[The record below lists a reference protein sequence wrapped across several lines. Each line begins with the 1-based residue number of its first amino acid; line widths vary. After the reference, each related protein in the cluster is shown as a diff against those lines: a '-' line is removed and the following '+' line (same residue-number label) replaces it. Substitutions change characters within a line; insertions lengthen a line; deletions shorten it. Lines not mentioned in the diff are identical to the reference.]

1 MSGVHEG
8 FGQQLFVGR
17 EEKVEAGA
25 LRPHSHFYARVSEDA
40 PSLMK
45 IASSL
50 NKYGKAP

>member
-25 LRPHSHFYARVSEDA
+25 LRPNSLYVRVSEDA